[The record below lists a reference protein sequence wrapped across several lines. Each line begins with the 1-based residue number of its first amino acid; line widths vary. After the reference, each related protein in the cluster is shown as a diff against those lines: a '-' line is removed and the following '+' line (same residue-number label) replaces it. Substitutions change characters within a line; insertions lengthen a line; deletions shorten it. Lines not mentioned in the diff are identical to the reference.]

1 MCWLAGEQKER
12 YLLCFLEEKHLP
24 GEKIKGCAP
33 KIAVHE
39 KQPRYRT
46 YRCSKLQALRLPG
59 AHRISYCRTNQHV
72 FIFVSEVF
80 PHSLFHVLGSSRR
93 DYAHPGHPGQ
103 EQVCIAIAMEKVNGI
118 FGLTPVGC
126 CG

>member
-59 AHRISYCRTNQHV
+59 AHRIGYCRTNQRV
-72 FIFVSEVF
+72 FI
-80 PHSLFHVLGSSRR
+80 SSGVPAVITHIPAILARNK
-93 DYAHPGHPGQ
+93 YASR
-103 EQVCIAIAMEKVNGI
+103 
-118 FGLTPVGC
+118 
-126 CG
+126 